1 MSAAPN
7 PTSSINL
14 AIASVTVHSILVPVV
29 AWITW
34 KHGKKG
40 LVCWPLLLSY
50 LGMRIAGD
58 VYIIIR
64 RHEPAVG
71 NTFTSTVDAGLVTC
85 LTLALMGVVY
95 EV

>member
-1 MSAAPN
+1 MSATPN
-7 PTSSINL
+7 TTSSINL
-14 AIASVTVHSILVPVV
+14 AIASVTVHSTLVPVV

-34 KHGKKG
+34 KHCQKG

-50 LGMRIAGD
+50 PGMRIAED

-71 NTFTSTVDAGLVTC
+71 NTFTLTVGAGLVTC
-85 LTLALMGVVY
+85 LTLALVGVVY